1 MEKQW
6 RSSPQPSEQEP
17 PAAQQAEAILGTG
30 AAPGEIPQEEA
41 VCRGRGRPYGRTRKL
56 GERALETGKQEAPKV
71 SKRRFETAEE
81 LVHDFSLRYPEAAA
95 QIRKRLSPEW
105 ERRTWERIDKNWNLR
120 TINDLPQAN

>member
-17 PAAQQAEAILGTG
+17 PAAQQPEAIPGTG
-30 AAPGEIPQEEA
+30 VAPEDLSHKEA
-41 VCRGRGRPYGRTRKL
+41 VCRECGRPYGHARKL

-81 LVHDFSLRYPEAAA
+81 LVHDFSLRHPEAAA

-105 ERRTWERIDKNWNLR
+105 ERRTWERIDKNWNLL

>member
-1 MEKQW
+1 MKKRW
-6 RSSPQPSEQEP
+6 RLFRSREQEP
-17 PAAQQAEAILGTG
+17 PAAQLSEAIPGTSV
-30 AAPGEIPQEEA
+30 APEDLSPEEA
-41 VCRGRGRPYGRTRKL
+41 VCKECGRPYGHARKL

-120 TINDLPQAN
+120 TIDDLP

>member
-1 MEKQW
+1 MKEQW
-6 RSSPQPSEQEP
+6 RSSQSPEQEP
-17 PAAQQAEAILGTG
+17 PAAQPSEAIPGTDT
-30 AAPGEIPQEEA
+30 APGEISHKEVACKE
-41 VCRGRGRPYGRTRKL
+41 CGRPYGHARKL

-81 LVHDFSLRYPEAAA
+81 LVHDFSLRHPEAAA

-105 ERRTWERIDKNWNLR
+105 ERQTWERIDKNWNLL

>member
-1 MEKQW
+1 MKKRW
-6 RSSPQPSEQEP
+6 RLFRSREQEP
-17 PAAQQAEAILGTG
+17 PVAQQPEATS
-30 AAPGEIPQEEA
+30 AADAAHGRMSHEET
-41 VCRGRGRPYGRTRKL
+41 VCEKCGRPYEHTRKL

-105 ERRTWERIDKNWNLR
+105 ERRTWERIDKNWNLL
-120 TINDLPQAN
+120 TIDDLP